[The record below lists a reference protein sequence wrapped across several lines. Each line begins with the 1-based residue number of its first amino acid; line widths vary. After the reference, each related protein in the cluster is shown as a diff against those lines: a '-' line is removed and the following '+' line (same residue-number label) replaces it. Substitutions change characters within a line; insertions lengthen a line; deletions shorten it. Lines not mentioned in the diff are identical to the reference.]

1 MILALLESF
10 TSKQPSNQPLKKKMN
25 TASNVTVRLMGEDD
39 KFVTQ
44 HVSSPAKNVEDW
56 ADTSERMIAV
66 TWQGKNKVAVC
77 E

>member
-1 MILALLESF
+1 
-10 TSKQPSNQPLKKKMN
+10 MN
-25 TASNVTVRLMGEDD
+25 TASNITVRLMGEDD
-39 KFVTQ
+39 ECVTQ
-44 HVSSPAKNVEDW
+44 HISSPAKNVEDW